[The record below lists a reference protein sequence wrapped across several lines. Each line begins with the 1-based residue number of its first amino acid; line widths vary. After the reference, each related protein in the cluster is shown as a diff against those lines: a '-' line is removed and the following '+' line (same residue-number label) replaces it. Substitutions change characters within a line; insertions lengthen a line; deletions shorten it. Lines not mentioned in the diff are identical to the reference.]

1 VSIGIFAISL
11 TDCGTEGN
19 GEILLG
25 FTVGVE
31 GGEAEEQRRL
41 TGAAT
46 EQRSLKDDTIFGVI
60 LGSWVV
66 NHLRKLSL
74 GQTEESGALKDGNFI
89 KGIRLGNFA
98 IFSFFEHKFPT
109 ALKGIDSAA

>member
-1 VSIGIFAISL
+1 M
-11 TDCGTEGN
+11 EGN

-25 FTVGVE
+25 FTVGAE

-46 EQRSLKDDTIFGVI
+46 KQRSLKDDTVFSVI
-60 LGSWVV
+60 LGSWAV
-66 NHLRKLSL
+66 NHLWKLSL
-74 GQTEESGALKDGNFI
+74 GQAEESGALKDGNFI

-98 IFSFFEHKFPT
+98 IFPFFEPKFPA
-109 ALKGIDSAA
+109 ALKGIDLAA